1 MWMMK
6 NKLLKIDWEDRVMEV
21 VDKKYMEDWFKEVYE
36 DAEVELESNDIESG
50 NGKVKEWF
58 VLDDESVSFIEFGS

>member
-1 MWMMK
+1 MMK
-6 NKLLKIDWEDRVMEV
+6 NKLLKIDWEDKVMEV

>member
-1 MWMMK
+1 MMK

>member
-1 MWMMK
+1 MK

-36 DAEVELESNDIESG
+36 DAEVELESNNIESG

>member
-1 MWMMK
+1 MMK

-36 DAEVELESNDIESG
+36 DAEVELESNNIESG

>member
-1 MWMMK
+1 MK

>member
-1 MWMMK
+1 MK
-6 NKLLKIDWEDRVMEV
+6 NKLLKIDWEGKVMEV
-21 VDKKYMEDWFKEVYE
+21 VDKQYVEDWFKEVYE
-36 DAEVELESNDIESG
+36 DVEVELESNNIENG

>member
-36 DAEVELESNDIESG
+36 DVEVELESNDIESG

>member
-1 MWMMK
+1 MMK
-6 NKLLKIDWEDRVMEV
+6 NKLLKIDWEGKVMEV
-21 VDKKYMEDWFKEVYE
+21 VDKQYVEDWFKEVYE
-36 DAEVELESNDIESG
+36 DVGVELESNDIENG